1 MATIIRVRRPT
12 TVWSARFPAPPN
24 SPLPS
29 AVSAAAA
36 TTVPAAAALATVC
49 LSTNNQQQQ
58 QQQQP
63 ISSFKPKKKMKGK
76 RETPE
81 RHFLALNLLV
91 QHQKV
96 IRFFKLCVN
105 MNMNNI

>member
-1 MATIIRVRRPT
+1 MATIIRLRRPT

-58 QQQQP
+58 QQQQQP

-76 RETPE
+76 RNPKTFPCPSPRAASKSDTIFQIVCEYE
-81 RHFLALNLLV
+81 YE
-91 QHQKV
+91 
-96 IRFFKLCVN
+96 
-105 MNMNNI
+105 